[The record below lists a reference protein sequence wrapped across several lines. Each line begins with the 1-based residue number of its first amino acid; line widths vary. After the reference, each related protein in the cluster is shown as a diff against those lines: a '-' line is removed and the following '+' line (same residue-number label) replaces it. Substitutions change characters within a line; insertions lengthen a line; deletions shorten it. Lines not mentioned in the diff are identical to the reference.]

1 VDQPFLKVEYYIR
14 IILMSDINSSFSTG
28 IDPKTINQLNDLIA
42 QSSESILCPP
52 GSDCDKKKSTQDLYK
67 KYLDAKSNVRT
78 APNQLQLAEKNYYT
92 YSLGEPGYNKYE
104 NTEFG
109 NQADILINEK
119 KSEFD
124 KNSNLVK
131 KLSNNIKS
139 LIANLQ
145 NVTEL
150 YNNYI
155 DENSEL
161 KEEIIQSGSDV
172 GTNDRKTYYE
182 RQNLKFLLNWY
193 NLWSWIYFILLIVFF
208 IMIFTNKSKYSF
220 YVKILIFLLFIIYK
234 YVFDK
239 ILLHLIYSVRY
250 VGTLLPKNTNL

>member
-1 VDQPFLKVEYYIR
+1 
-14 IILMSDINSSFSTG
+14 MCDINSSFSTG

-67 KYLDAKSNVRT
+67 KYLDAQSNVRT

-104 NTEFG
+104 DTELG
-109 NQADILINEK
+109 NQADKIINEK
-119 KSEFD
+119 KTEFN

-131 KLSNNIKS
+131 KLSININS

-155 DENSEL
+155 DENSKL

-182 RQNLKFLLNWY
+182 DQSINNLHFY
-193 NLWSWIYFILLIVFF
+193 YFIMIILYIIILIVFAVF
-208 IMIFTNKSKYSF
+208 IFVFPSDTHRKTHIIMLVF
-220 YVKILIFLLFIIYK
+220 LIIYPFISTWLLLFVIK
-234 YVFDK
+234 M
-239 ILLHLIYSVRY
+239 LS
-250 VGTLLPKNTNL
+250 TLF